1 MNMYLIIYIYIN
13 RYVCFLYCHSY
24 THAHRFGGDILVIF
38 QMILFLVL
46 RDPVGDP
53 KLVWNDGCRLVYG
66 SDYR

>member
-1 MNMYLIIYIYIN
+1 MC
-13 RYVCFLYCHSY
+13 VFLYCHSY